1 MTWYLKVKTETDEHQ
16 LDFPDEET
24 AKAALDETM
33 AYIGHLDSSS
43 VKIADRLVV
52 VANQIRSG
60 EIWEA
65 V

>member
-16 LDFPDEET
+16 LDFPDEAS
-24 AKAALDETM
+24 AKAALNETM
-33 AYIGHLDSSS
+33 GYIGHLDSSS

-52 VANQIRSG
+52 IASQIRSG